1 VKAKKKIKKLPPLLR
16 TSERG
21 DFKRCPW
28 LWNQVWN
35 EFWRSKREPT
45 WAWFGT
51 AIHKG
56 LEARYPVGK
65 KRGTVEAMLAAFEK
79 SLDDEV
85 RRVYTEGGE
94 LDEKEV
100 VDGKELGR
108 AMLLGYVEEFGEDSQ
123 WEVID
128 SEGTFQID
136 VPHPTKPGK
145 TMVVY
150 CGTWDLVVWDIIEQV
165 YKVVDHKTRKSFP
178 GDWGFYTINDQ
189 AGSYLWVA
197 PEVLVAKGKLPEDAV
212 IEGLVFNAL
221 RKHLPD
227 NRPLDENGLARNK
240 PQKVH
245 YQTVLDAAKVP
256 YGARDTIAVL
266 HALVSQHLPHVTV
279 YGEVSKV
286 QPAPLFHR
294 EEVYRSPE
302 ERVTQARRVQEE
314 ALWMEQI
321 RKGKLQPVKHTGE
334 DCVRCPIFDMCQL
347 HEQSPEE
354 AWEYRA
360 ATMVKRDPYRDH
372 REAMKEGGYEVKLNG

>member
-1 VKAKKKIKKLPPLLR
+1 MKTPPLLR

-28 LWNQVWN
+28 YWNQVWN
-35 EFWRSKREPT
+35 EWWRSKREPT

-65 KRGTVEAMLAAFEK
+65 VRGSVEAMLAAFEQ
-79 SLDDEV
+79 SLNDEV

-94 LDEKEV
+94 LDEQEV

-108 AMLLGYVEEFGEDSQ
+108 QMLLGYVQEFGEDSH

-128 SEGTFQID
+128 TEGTFQID

-145 TMVVY
+145 TIVVY
-150 CGTWDLVVWDIIEQV
+150 CGTWDLVVWDTIERV
-165 YKVVDHKTRKSFP
+165 YRVVDHKTRKQFP
-178 GDWGFYTINDQ
+178 GNWEFYTINDQ

-197 PEVLVAKGKLPEDAV
+197 PEVLVAKGLLPEGTA
-212 IEGLVFNAL
+212 IEGLTFNAL

-227 NRPLDENGLARNK
+227 TRPRDENGLARNK

-245 YQTVLDAAKVP
+245 YTTVLDAANVP
-256 YGARDTIAVL
+256 YGSRDTIPVL
-266 HALVSQHLPHVTV
+266 AALVRQHLPHVTV
-279 YGEVSKV
+279 YGDVSKS
-286 QPAPLFHR
+286 QPAELFHR
-294 EEVYRSPE
+294 EEVYRTPE
-302 ERVTQARRVQEE
+302 ERVTQARRVQQE
-314 ALWMEQI
+314 ALWMSLI
-321 RKGKLQPVKHTGE
+321 RKGKLEPIKHTSE
-334 DCVRCPIFDMCQL
+334 DCVRCPLFDVCQL

-354 AWEYRA
+354 AWELRA